1 MDMSWAGIVIHKTP
15 PRKWERGWDVRMQE
29 RAALW
34 RGTHAGL
41 RHAGNPLPRV
51 RTVGRESLQIQTLPR
66 NVPAELVVDANI
78 YALEGGERDPQMAWK
93 ALDIAGNPGLVWTP
107 HNGGHWIA
115 TSAPLIWELF
125 ADIDR
130 LSARNLS
137 VPPSDSPLKM
147 IPNESDDP
155 EHHHY
160 RKIVLPFVSPRAV
173 KRLTDDV
180 RGLTAALIDGF
191 QPRGR
196 CEFMTEFARHVPMRI
211 FLSLVDLP
219 DEDREWLVD
228 VADKSVRPKSTQEK
242 EESQRSMAGYLQSW
256 IDKRR
261 ADPGED
267 LLSAIIHGTVGDR
280 SMNELEVMGECMDVM
295 FGGLD
300 TVASMM
306 GFIMKFLATHPDHYR
321 TLVEQPE
328 KITFAVEEILRRH
341 GVATVARR
349 VTADIVHEGVT
360 VKAGDM
366 IVLPTCL
373 HGLDE
378 SRWPDALNVDF
389 DRKRETHCTFGNGIH
404 NCPGAGLARSE
415 IGIMLHEW
423 TKRIPEFTLDP
434 GSEPLAATGAVNG
447 MIRLDLVWPG

>member
-1 MDMSWAGIVIHKTP
+1 MATQAYP
-15 PRKWERGWDVRMQE
+15 
-29 RAALW
+29 A
-34 RGTHAGL
+34 
-41 RHAGNPLPRV
+41 
-51 RTVGRESLQIQTLPR
+51 
-66 NVPAELVVDANI
+66 NVPAHLVVDANI
-78 YALEGGERDPQMAWK
+78 YALKGGETDPQMAWK
-93 ALDIAGNPGLVWTP
+93 ALDIPGNPGLVWTP

-115 TSAPLIWELF
+115 TSASLIWPLF
-125 ADIDR
+125 ADIER

-137 VPPSDSPLKM
+137 VPPTDGPLKM
-147 IPNESDDP
+147 IPNESDEP
-155 EHHHY
+155 EHQHY
-160 RKIVLPFVSPRAV
+160 RKIILPFVSPKAV
-173 KRLTDDV
+173 RRLTEDV
-180 RGLTAALIDGF
+180 RTITAELIDSF
-191 QPRGR
+191 HAQGR

-219 DEDREWLVD
+219 EEDREWLID
-228 VADKSVRPKSTQEK
+228 VAEKSVRPKTPEEHQ
-242 EESQRSMAGYLQSW
+242 ESQRLMGGYLQSW

-261 ADPGED
+261 AQPGDD

-280 SMNELEVMGECMDVM
+280 PMTEMEVLGECMDVM

-321 TLVEQPE
+321 TLVENPE

-349 VTADIVHEGVT
+349 VIADIEHGDVT

-378 SRWPDALNVDF
+378 QQWPDALTVDF
-389 DRKRETHCTFGNGIH
+389 DRKRETHCTFGNGVH

-415 IGIMLHEW
+415 IAIMLHEW
-423 TKRIPEFTLDP
+423 TKRIPEFRIDP
-434 GSEPLAATGAVNG
+434 KSAPLAATGAVNG
-447 MIRLDLVWPG
+447 MIRLDLVWPT